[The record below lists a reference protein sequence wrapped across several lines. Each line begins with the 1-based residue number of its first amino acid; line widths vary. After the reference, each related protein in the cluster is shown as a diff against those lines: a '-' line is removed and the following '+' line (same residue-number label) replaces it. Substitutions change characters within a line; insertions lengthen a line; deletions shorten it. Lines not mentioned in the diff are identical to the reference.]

1 MIDIINTTR
10 ALIEPFSDAVDEAL
24 LQYSQTEMN
33 ISEATEEIEN
43 EQVQNI
49 CLNET
54 FDQSTQNHI
63 TIDVSV
69 PQPYS
74 LATDDEINANIQSL
88 NVQQRQVFDF
98 VYLWAKE
105 TVKQKSS
112 IKPNLVIKTIYQS
125 VSKVLQYH
133 GGSPDKQRVLIL
145 APTGVASINVNYFPA

>member
-63 TIDVSV
+63 TIDVSI

>member
-43 EQVQNI
+43 EEVQNI

-63 TIDVSV
+63 AIDVSV

-74 LATDDEINANIQSL
+74 LATDDEINANIESL